1 MEALKRLSPYAH
13 WLLRIA
19 VAAVFVYHGWGK
31 ITNPGGGA
39 MMGLSSTVW
48 LVVGL
53 LEAGGG
59 LLVLAG
65 GFLPDLVTRIGGV
78 MLVIPMLG
86 AISMV
91 HWGRWSF
98 VPSETHPMGGM
109 EFQVTLLLLALFFAL
124 VGNTVGSAARE

>member
-1 MEALKRLSPYAH
+1 
-13 WLLRIA
+13 
-19 VAAVFVYHGWGK
+19 FVYHGWGK

>member
-13 WLLRIA
+13 WLLRLA

-65 GFLPDLVTRIGGV
+65 GFLPDLVTRIGGL

-124 VGNTVGSAARE
+124 VGNTIGSAVRE